1 MVYYCEK
8 NQAGEIVAMGAVS
21 DTDVIPVGGEVCT
34 KAQRDAWVA
43 ECKARMAK
51 NEEEAAPTPMEQL
64 RADMDYLA
72 ALQGVTL

>member
-8 NQAGEIVAMGAVS
+8 NQAGEIIAMGAVA
-21 DTDVIPVGGEVCT
+21 DADMIPAGGEVCT
-34 KAQRDAWVA
+34 KDQRDAWVA
-43 ECKARMAK
+43 ECKARMAEK
-51 NEEEAAPTPMEQL
+51 ETEASPTQMEQL